1 MEGITLDVTPRET
14 GKKAVRDA
22 RRAEMVP
29 CVMYGFEESPKSFN
43 APELAMRKLIY
54 TDEFNRINVVFEGK
68 TYECVLKKV
77 DFHPVTDKPIHA
89 DFQILHPGEKINL
102 KIPVH
107 FEGVSIG
114 QKNGAIAQTFVNEVR
129 VRCLPKDLPNHI
141 TVDISPLRIGQSL
154 MVKDLEIDG
163 IEFLT
168 PSHQTLVTITV
179 PRGIVTADEEEDEAA
194 AVEGEVAEGEEGA
207 EAEEVAETEE

>member
-14 GKKAVRDA
+14 GKKAVRDS

-43 APELAMRKLIY
+43 APELAMRKLIF

-107 FEGVSIG
+107 FEGISIG

-129 VRCLPKDLPNHI
+129 VRCLPKDLPNHVK
-141 TVDISPLRIGQSL
+141 VDISPLRIGQSL
-154 MVKDLEIDG
+154 MVKDLVIDG
-163 IEFLT
+163 LEFLT
-168 PSHQTLVTITV
+168 PAHQTLVTITV
-179 PRGIVTADEEEDEAA
+179 PRGIVAAEDEDDDAA
-194 AVEGEVAEGEEGA
+194 TAEGALEEGA
-207 EAEEVAETEE
+207 EAEEAAETQE

>member
-43 APELAMRKLIY
+43 APELAMRKLIF

-129 VRCLPKDLPNHI
+129 VRCLPKDLPNHVK
-141 TVDISPLRIGQSL
+141 VDISPLRIGQSL
-154 MVKDLEIDG
+154 MVKDLEIEG
-163 IEFLT
+163 LEFLT
-168 PSHQTLVTITV
+168 PAHQTLVTITV
-179 PRGIVTADEEEDEAA
+179 PRGIVAADEEEDEAA
-194 AVEGEVAEGEEGA
+194 AEEGEVAEGA
-207 EAEEVAETEE
+207 EAEEVAETQD

>member
-129 VRCLPKDLPNHI
+129 VRCLPKDLPNHVK
-141 TVDISPLRIGQSL
+141 VDISPLRIGQSL
-154 MVKDLEIDG
+154 MVKDLDIEG
-163 IEFLT
+163 LEFLT
-168 PSHQTLVTITV
+168 PAHQTLVTITV
-179 PRGIVTADEEEDEAA
+179 PRGIVAADEEEDEAA
-194 AVEGEVAEGEEGA
+194 AEEGEVAEGA
-207 EAEEVAETEE
+207 EAEEVAETQE

>member
-14 GKKAVRDA
+14 GKKAVRDS
-22 RRAEMVP
+22 RRSEMVP

-43 APELAMRKLIY
+43 APELAMRKLIF
-54 TDEFNRINVVFEGK
+54 TDEFHRINVVFEGK

-129 VRCLPKDLPNHI
+129 VRCLPKDLPNHVK
-141 TVDISPLRIGQSL
+141 VDISPLRIGQSL
-154 MVKDLEIDG
+154 MVKDLVIDG

-168 PSHQTLVTITV
+168 PAHQTLVTITV
-179 PRGIVTADEEEDEAA
+179 PRGIVADEDEDADAE
-194 AVEGEVAEGEEGA
+194 AVEGELEEGAEGA
-207 EAEEVAETEE
+207 EAEEAAETKE